1 MKKILI
7 VDDQEPI
14 RNALH
19 LLINSRSQ
27 GQYQV
32 IEASNGQEALE
43 KFEKEKPNLAVV
55 DLMMPRVDGFTM
67 LNEIKLIDSHVP
79 VIILTAKT
87 DEATANEV
95 KTNYPDYV
103 LITKPADNNFLFDTI
118 KRLVEAWP

>member
-32 IEASNGQEALE
+32 IEAENGQEALE
-43 KFEKEKPNLAVV
+43 KLTQDKPDLAVV
-55 DLMMPRVDGFTM
+55 DLMMPKVDGFTM
-67 LNEIKLIDSHVP
+67 LNEIKLIDSKIP
-79 VIILTAKT
+79 IIILTAKT

-95 KTNYPDYV
+95 KTNYPNYV

-118 KRLVEAWP
+118 KRLVEA

>member
-27 GQYQV
+27 GQYQIV
-32 IEASNGQEALE
+32 EAANGQEALE
-43 KFEKEKPNLAVV
+43 KFANDKPDLAVV
-55 DLMMPRVDGFTM
+55 DLMMPKVDGFTM
-67 LNEIKLIDSHVP
+67 LNEIKLLDSHVP
-79 VIILTAKT
+79 VIILTANT

-95 KTNYPDYV
+95 KTNYPNYV
-103 LITKPADNNFLFDTI
+103 LITKPADNSFLFDTI
-118 KRLVEAWP
+118 KRLVEA

>member
-32 IEASNGQEALE
+32 IEAANGQEALE

>member
-27 GQYQV
+27 GQYQIV
-32 IEASNGQEALE
+32 EAANGQEALE
-43 KFEKEKPNLAVV
+43 KFANDKPDLAVV
-55 DLMMPRVDGFTM
+55 DLMMPKVDGFTM
-67 LNEIKLIDSHVP
+67 LNEIKLLDSHVP

-95 KTNYPDYV
+95 KTNYPNYV
-103 LITKPADNNFLFDTI
+103 LITKPADNSFLFDTI
-118 KRLVEAWP
+118 KRLVEA